1 VLNEKVS
8 EMSGA
13 VRKIEDMIS
22 MEEKHA
28 SSLSTSVDGLKN
40 VVVQEILRG
49 IAHDSR
55 KHAGFYTSI
64 LSLLKGESPAITEA
78 DYIWLEEVLR
88 KHIEVENRMMDEAK
102 QLLDSEQDSRIKHLL
117 AEIYEDEV
125 KHHTLMKRL
134 LDAVI
139 RREAIF
145 EEDVWDQLWRDV
157 KGHGSPG
164 G

>member
-1 VLNEKVS
+1 MS
-8 EMSGA
+8 EA
-13 VRKIEDMIS
+13 VRKIDSMIG

-28 SSLSTSVDGLKN
+28 LSLSTSVEGLSN

-64 LSLLKGESPAITEA
+64 LSLLKGESSGITER
-78 DYIWLEEVLR
+78 DYIRLEEVLK

-102 QLLDSEQDSRIKHLL
+102 RLLDSEKDSRIMHLL
-117 AEIYEDEV
+117 VEIYEDEV
-125 KHHTLMKRL
+125 KHHALMKRL
-134 LDAVI
+134 LNAVI
-139 RREAIF
+139 RRETIF
-145 EEDVWDQLWRDV
+145 EADVWDQLWKDV